1 MLPALISLA
10 TMNVLATVDLKE
22 MESTVQVRMYFRG
35 IITVK
40 LMFIYSLANDPKRSI
55 IVATGGFT

>member
-22 MESTVQVRMYFRG
+22 MESTVQVRMYFRE

-40 LMFIYSLANDPKRSI
+40 LMFIYSLANDNKRSI
-55 IVATGGFT
+55 VVATDGFT